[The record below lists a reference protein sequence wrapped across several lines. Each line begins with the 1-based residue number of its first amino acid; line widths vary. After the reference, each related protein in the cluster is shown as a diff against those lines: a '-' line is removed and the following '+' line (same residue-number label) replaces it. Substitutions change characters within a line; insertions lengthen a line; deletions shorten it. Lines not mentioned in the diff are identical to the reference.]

1 MEMHLALSIFLLDG
15 QARQFS
21 DDTIDSYRS
30 RLCAWSAWLAKQ
42 GVTSLEAITS
52 THIRQYLVLRQGV
65 GNSATTVHTEARALR
80 AFCNFCVREG
90 WIAASPMRTVPMPQK
105 PKKILSSVP
114 MADIRRAL
122 HSADLRETVIVL
134 LLLDTGI
141 RASELCAL
149 KRTDIDL
156 ATGAVQVRQGK
167 GAKDRQVYISART
180 IKALLRYWDATSNHH
195 QAVLTERGQRTLTRG
210 TLRRTLLRI
219 GGRSNVKNLSPH
231 ALRRTFAIESL
242 RAGMNLY
249 VLQRLMGH
257 EDIETLRQYLPLIES
272 DMLDASRKFGVVSR
286 I

>member
-30 RLCAWSAWLAKQ
+30 RLRTWCTWLAGQ
-42 GVTSLEAITS
+42 GITSLEAITS
-52 THIRQYLVLRQGV
+52 THIRQYLVFRQTV
-65 GNSATTVHTEARALR
+65 DNSATTVHTEARALR
-80 AFCNFCVREG
+80 AFCNFCMREK
-90 WIAASPMRTVPMPQK
+90 WLAVSPMHTVPMPRK

-114 MADIRRAL
+114 IVDVRRVL
-122 HSADLRETVIVL
+122 RVTDERETVIVL

-141 RASELCAL
+141 RSSELCAL
-149 KRTDIDL
+149 NRSDIDL
-156 ATGAVQVRQGK
+156 ATGAVRVQKGK
-167 GAKDRQVYISART
+167 WAKERQVYIGART
-180 IKALLRYWDATSNHH
+180 IKALLRYWAAVGEHTP
-195 QAVLTERGQRTLTRG
+195 AVLTERGARVLTRG

-219 GGRSNVKNLSPH
+219 GKRIGISGLLPH

-242 RAGMNLY
+242 RAGMNIY

-272 DMLDASRKFGVVSR
+272 DMIDASRKFGVVSR
-286 I
+286 L